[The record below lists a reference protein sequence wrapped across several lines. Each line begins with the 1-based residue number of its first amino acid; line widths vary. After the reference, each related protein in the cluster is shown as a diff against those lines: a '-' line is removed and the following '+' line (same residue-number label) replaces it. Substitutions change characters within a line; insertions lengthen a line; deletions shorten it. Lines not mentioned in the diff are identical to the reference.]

1 MAKKNLIKST
11 TQKKADTKSE
21 EETATK
27 KTPAPKATNKAA
39 KTTKKPGAN
48 KTKKSSATKK
58 KAAPAAKKAAAKKA
72 APKKATT
79 QKAAPEKAK
88 TTKQVSVKELVF
100 KKFEPTGTLPKPMP
114 APKPAVVDI
123 SAPPIIGS
131 SDPKEVER
139 IRALLFNR
147 FDMKAIK
154 AAPKAAKD
162 APKKA
167 MTTKKVS
174 VKELVFKKFEP
185 TGTLPKPMPAP
196 KPAAIV
202 ISAPPIIGSSDP
214 KEVERIRALLFN
226 RFDMKAIKAAAK
238 APAPKTEAK
247 TPAQESAK
255 VITAADTDAQAPA
268 AKVEPGPAPEAD
280 ATQGT
285 AEVITAADAQSPE
298 ADNAYIS
305 VEPPASAD
313 TGDPMNRMIK
323 MALAAAAIIV
333 LLVLVISYNNSL
345 KYYIYPKDDAI
356 EIWKGEFSPKGKAF
370 FMVLHGVPAVDP
382 VKETYTEKD
391 VFPLVFTYFIDKA
404 DTLLEVPGLPDF
416 EGIKD
421 YLHKA
426 QAYAIDNEMQTAVT
440 TRLNNIERMTLLYK
454 ADVAISKDN
463 EDALESAIGLLKKAG
478 TLTPSPAQ
486 ANEITQKIEQARA
499 RLAELR
505 SAPSTGAGTAT
516 STSTE

>member
-11 TQKKADTKSE
+11 TQKKADAKSE
-21 EETATK
+21 KETASK
-27 KTPAPKATNKAA
+27 KTPAQ
-39 KTTKKPGAN
+39 KTTKKPVA
-48 KTKKSSATKK
+48 KTAKKSSAAKK
-58 KAAPAAKKAAAKKA
+58 KAAPAAKKSAPKKAAPKKTPAKKA
-72 APKKATT
+72 APKKT
-79 QKAAPEKAK
+79 K
-88 TTKQVSVKELVF
+88 TTKKVPVKELIF
-100 KKFEPTGTLPKPMP
+100 KKFEPTGTLAKPMP
-114 APKPAVVDI
+114 APKPAAVDI
-123 SAPPIIGS
+123 SAPPFISS

-139 IRALLFNR
+139 IRALLFNK

-154 AAPKAAKD
+154 TAAKA

-167 MTTKKVS
+167 KTTKKVS

-185 TGTLPKPMPAP
+185 TGTLAKPMPAP
-196 KPAAIV
+196 KPTV
-202 ISAPPIIGSSDP
+202 VDISAPPFISGSDP

-226 RFDMKAIKAAAK
+226 KFDMKAIKAAAK
-238 APAPKTEAK
+238 APAPAVEPAPVTETEA
-247 TPAQESAK
+247 PAQEAAK
-255 VITAADTDAQAPA
+255 VITAADAPA
-268 AKVEPGPAPEAD
+268 PTAEVEPAPAPKAE
-280 ATQGT
+280 ATQD
-285 AEVITAADAQSPE
+285 AAKVITAADAQAPE

-305 VEPPASAD
+305 VEPPASD
-313 TGDPMNRMIK
+313 GTGDPMSRMIK
-323 MALAAAAIIV
+323 IALAAAAVIV
-333 LLVLVISYNNSL
+333 LLMLAVSYNNSL

-382 VKETYTEKD
+382 VKAVYTQKD

-426 QAYAIDNEMQTAVT
+426 RAYAIDGDMQTAVT

-486 ANEITQKIEQARA
+486 TNEITQKIEQARA
-499 RLAELR
+499 RLAELK
-505 SAPSTGAGTAT
+505 SAATAT
-516 STSTE
+516 E

>member
-27 KTPAPKATNKAA
+27 KKPAKKATKKAA
-39 KTTKKPGAN
+39 KTTKKPAA
-48 KTKKSSATKK
+48 KTAKKSSAAKK
-58 KAAPAAKKAAAKKA
+58 KAAPAAKKTAAKKA
-72 APKKATT
+72 APKKAAAKKPAATKAKA
-79 QKAAPEKAK
+79 KAAPKKAK
-88 TTKQVSVKELVF
+88 ATKKVSVKELVF
-100 KKFEPTGTLPKPMP
+100 KKFEPTGALPKPMP
-114 APKPAVVDI
+114 APKPAAVDI
-123 SAPPIIGS
+123 SAPPFISS

-139 IRALLFNR
+139 VRALLFNQ

-154 AAPKAAKD
+154 AAAKAAPKAVKV
-162 APKKA
+162 APKKSK
-167 MTTKKVS
+167 TTKKVS

-185 TGTLPKPMPAP
+185 TGTLSKPMPAP
-196 KPAAIV
+196 KPAAV
-202 ISAPPIIGSSDP
+202 DVSAPPFVSGSDP

-226 RFDMKAIKAAAK
+226 QFDMKAIKAAAK
-238 APAPKTEAK
+238 APAPADEPAPAAETEAPQG
-247 TPAQESAK
+247 TAK
-255 VITAADTDAQAPA
+255 VITAADAQA
-268 AKVEPGPAPEAD
+268 
-280 ATQGT
+280 
-285 AEVITAADAQSPE
+285 PE

-305 VEPPASAD
+305 VEPPTSTSTD
-313 TGDPMNRMIK
+313 DPMNRMIK
-323 MALAAAAIIV
+323 MAVAAAAAIV
-333 LLVLVISYNNSL
+333 LLILAISYNNSL

-370 FMVLHGVPAVDP
+370 FMVLHGVPAVEP
-382 VKETYTEKD
+382 AKAVYTQKD

-416 EGIKD
+416 EGIKT

-426 QAYAIDNEMQTAVT
+426 QGYAIGQEMHTAVT

-463 EDALESAIGLLKKAG
+463 EDALQSAIGLLKKAA

-486 ANEITQKIEQARA
+486 ANEIAQKIEQARA
-499 RLAELR
+499 RLVELR
-505 SAPSTGAGTAT
+505 SADSTETGTAT
-516 STSTE
+516 GTGTGTE